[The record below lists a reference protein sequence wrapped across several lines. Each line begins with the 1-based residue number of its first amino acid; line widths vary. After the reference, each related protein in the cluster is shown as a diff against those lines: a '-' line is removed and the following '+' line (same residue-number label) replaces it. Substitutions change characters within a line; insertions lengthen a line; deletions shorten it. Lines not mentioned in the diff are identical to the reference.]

1 MDDEQDQGEDK
12 QQAPWE
18 SQQLEESQEA
28 EGGPWI
34 DVKPREREEE
44 EEKEDDE
51 EEEQV
56 EEEKVE
62 EEQVEEEEEVV
73 VDKSHGDGPPCIAE
87 TPLPDGKKEMEGFQ
101 EDKSGE
107 QRRLSV
113 EGQGES

>member
-1 MDDEQDQGEDK
+1 MEK
-12 QQAPWE
+12 
-18 SQQLEESQEA
+18 
-28 EGGPWI
+28 
-34 DVKPREREEE
+34 EE
-44 EEKEDDE
+44 EEK
-51 EEEQV
+51 V
-56 EEEKVE
+56 
-62 EEQVEEEEEVV
+62 VEEEEEVV